1 MPDRSSHAPLGVPLG
16 VAALSLFTLAGPVIA
31 DLVARPDV
39 AALRAAGPAG
49 LDELLVRYD
58 RASPAEQAALADDVD
73 AVAGQRYAT
82 VSRLY
87 WFTELDRAEAAAHAL
102 HRPILAL
109 RMLGDLRAD
118 LSCANSRL
126 FRATLYANAEVAAFL
141 REHFV
146 LYWSSERAVPVVT
159 IDYGDGRKLV
169 RTTTGNSAHYVLD
182 ERGHVLD
189 VLPGLY
195 APAAFR
201 AELAN
206 SLALAGEVRGLPD
219 AERVRATV
227 AHHAAQIAATERDWL
242 GAGDAF
248 VDLGAS
254 PVVADARARA
264 LLAAQRATVTK
275 AIVEVP
281 DLVQIGVMAPADVP
295 RDDATWAAIGQRI
308 WGTAPTPTGGPA
320 PRPAP
325 AVLDA
330 RSLALVARLHN
341 AGPAEQRATPSELA
355 AVIAR
360 LEQHILADT
369 ALDQFVLRQQ
379 IRKHIVA
386 AAETELT
393 ALNAWVYSEVFVT
406 PRTDPWLG
414 LLPRTEFTGVPGDG
428 VVMP

>member
-16 VAALSLFTLAGPVIA
+16 VAALSLFSLAGPVVA

-87 WFTELDRAEAAAHAL
+87 WYTELDRAEAAAHAM

-126 FRATLYANAEVAAFL
+126 FRATLYANAEVAALL

-169 RTTTGNSAHYVLD
+169 RTTTGNSVHYVLD
-182 ERGHVLD
+182 EQGHVLD
-189 VLPGLY
+189 ALPGLY
-195 APAAFR
+195 APKVFR
-201 AELAN
+201 AELAA
-206 SLALAGEVRGLPD
+206 SLALADQVRGQPD

-227 AHHAAQIAATERDWL
+227 AHHAAPIAAAERAGR
-242 GAGDAF
+242 GAGNLLVEPGGEDAT
-248 VDLGAS
+248 
-254 PVVADARARA
+254 DARARA
-264 LLAAQRATVTK
+264 LLAAQRATITK
-275 AIVEVP
+275 ATVEVP
-281 DLVQIGVMAPADVP
+281 QLVQIGLMSPRDVP

-308 WGTAPTPTGGPA
+308 WGTVARPS
-320 PRPAP
+320 PAP
-325 AVLDA
+325 APAPALLDA
-330 RSLALVARLHN
+330 QSLALVARLHD